1 MFLHKLSIYNFR
13 NIRRSDL
20 TFAKHINCFI
30 GKNGVGKTNIIDSI
44 YYLSF
49 SKSPSNRDDKDNI
62 TFGETGFQLKAHYH
76 RAESEFDISCALDKG
91 DRKSVV

>member
-91 DRKSVV
+91 RKML